1 MTGSAF
7 LLFSPGYSWYALLL
21 IALVALDGR
30 WEWLAVAAAGAAA
43 YVTARAF
50 PAHGAVGTTAYA
62 LAAAIVLL
70 GRLVRRRATAA
81 GWWGARRGAAPP
93 VRRRWRIRRSA
104 CGGR

>member
-7 LLFSPGYSWYALLL
+7 LLLSPGYSWYALLL

-30 WEWLAVAAAGAAA
+30 GEWLAVAVAGTAA

-50 PAHGAVGTTAYA
+50 PAHGAVGGAT
-62 LAAAIVLL
+62 
-70 GRLVRRRATAA
+70 RCRA
-81 GWWGARRGAAPP
+81 P

-104 CGGR
+104 SGGR